1 MKTQGEQLWIQLEQV
16 HQQFKQLVGELKS
29 CDTTTRL
36 NLIKQGYKNRA
47 LTVDVLE
54 YIVPDELKE
63 LLPFLLSHARSV
75 HPYLGRVRQIILS
88 LPKKWLVE
96 HIDGA
101 AEPLLQNG
109 DDEEYRRLLELYT
122 QIDLELTKRLAL
134 RALTS
139 SDPNV
144 REVGQDFIEKLG
156 S

>member
-29 CDTTTRL
+29 CDRTTRL